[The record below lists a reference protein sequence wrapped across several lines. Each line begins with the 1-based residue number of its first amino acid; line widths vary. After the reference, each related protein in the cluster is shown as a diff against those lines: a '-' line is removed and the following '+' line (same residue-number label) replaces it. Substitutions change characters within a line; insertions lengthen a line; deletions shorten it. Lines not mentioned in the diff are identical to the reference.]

1 MLMAT
6 ERLDQAPG
14 MQAMVPQDDD
24 CIDLRYFV
32 MLTEPNK
39 ELKAE
44 HNLRDMGFDPYV
56 PKETKWQNYGV
67 RSGWSNAVRKREIV
81 RPIFRGYLFLPL
93 NRAWSFG
100 PIYTC
105 DGLRQNGRCFYVRNG
120 RHVVLSPDDVDLLR
134 QAERIAAELAKPGS
148 VYKPGQQVKMVS
160 GPLAD
165 IAMKII
171 RLDDEGRIELL
182 CELFNGSSKQ
192 YASVD
197 QIEPA

>member
-6 ERLDQAPG
+6 ERLQDNRD
-14 MQAMVPQDDD
+14 MQAMVPMLDRSVE
-24 CIDLRYFV
+24 LRHFV

-39 ELKAE
+39 ELRAE
-44 HNLRDMGFDPYV
+44 QQLRMLGFDPFV
-56 PKETKWQNYGV
+56 PKEKKIVNYGV
-67 RSGWSNAVRKREIV
+67 RSAWCSVVRKREV
-81 RPIFRGYLFLPL
+81 LRPIFRGYLFLPL

-100 PIYTC
+100 PIYDC

-120 RHVVLSPDDVDLLR
+120 KHVVLRPSDVELLR
-134 QAERIAAELAKPGS
+134 QAERVAAELAKPGS

-165 IAMKII
+165 IAMKIV
-171 RLDDEGRIELL
+171 RLDDDGRIELL